1 MKINTFKQL
10 GLLSGIVLA
19 MNCYADSLPSAE
31 NKQQEFYIGTW
42 TASAPDGL
50 GALKSD
56 FPSQGI
62 YKVRLNADG
71 TLLPVNYVEAD
82 NPSWLVIDKKNQYL
96 YATNED
102 NADADGSVSA
112 FKIDQEG
119 NLTFL
124 NAVNSLGQQPTHAEI
139 SPDNHFLFVANYSA
153 RPAHAGVA
161 VFAILDNGSL
171 GPAVQNIPFLKGSKA
186 LPERQIDG
194 HAHSITFDPEGKK
207 VYLADLGSDLIQAY
221 DYLPKAK
228 HPLKRN
234 ETSDLH
240 FPACSGPRHLR
251 FSKNGDYAYAST
263 EMGAQVVVFKRADGK
278 YTKIQQENLTE
289 QNSAD
294 FKGGAGLLLSPDQRF
309 LYVGNRRKSNEI
321 AAYSVDQE
329 TGRLTLVGRYSSGG
343 IEPRAF
349 DIDATGQYLIVA
361 NVFSNTVSQF
371 KRNIETGALTPT
383 RMALQIGLPTDIKF
397 ISK

>member
-1 MKINTFKQL
+1 MKTNRLKPLFLISAL
-10 GLLSGIVLA
+10 VLA
-19 MNCYADSLPSAE
+19 VNGYADSPVLAPI
-31 NKQQEFYIGTW
+31 KPQEFYVGTW

-62 YKVRLNADG
+62 YKIRLNADG
-71 TLLPVNYVEAD
+71 TLLPINYVQAD

-102 NADADGSVSA
+102 NADAEGSVSA
-112 FKIDQEG
+112 FRIDQEG

-139 SPDNHFLFVANYSA
+139 SPDNQFLFVANYSA
-153 RPAHAGVA
+153 RPQHAGIS
-161 VFAILDNGSL
+161 VFAIHADGSL
-171 GPAVQNIPFLKGSKA
+171 GASVQNIPFLKGSNA
-186 LPERQIDG
+186 LPERQADG
-194 HAHSITFDPEGKK
+194 HAHSITFHPDGQT

-234 ETSDLH
+234 EALDLH
-240 FPACSGPRHLR
+240 FSAGSGPRHLM
-251 FSKNGDYAYAST
+251 FSKNGDYAYTST
-263 EMGAQVVVFKRADGK
+263 EMGAQVVVFKRVDRK
-278 YTKIQQENLTE
+278 YTKIQQENLTA
-289 QNSAD
+289 QTAAD

-321 AAYSVDQE
+321 VAYSVSQE
-329 TGRLTLVGRYSSGG
+329 TGRLTLVGHYSSGG

-371 KRNIETGALTPT
+371 KRNLETGALTPT
-383 RMALQIGLPTDIKF
+383 HVALQIGLPTDIKF

>member
-1 MKINTFKQL
+1 MKTNILKQL
-10 GLLSGIVLA
+10 FIISGLILTVNS
-19 MNCYADSLPSAE
+19 YADSSLLAKNLPQ
-31 NKQQEFYIGTW
+31 KFYVGTW

-62 YKVRLNADG
+62 YKVRLNTDG
-71 TLLPVNYVEAD
+71 TLLPINHIQAD
-82 NPSWLVIDKKNQYL
+82 NPSWLVIDKKNQYF
-96 YATNED
+96 YATNEN
-102 NADADGSVSA
+102 NADAEGSVSA
-112 FKIDQEG
+112 FRIDQEG

-139 SPDNHFLFVANYSA
+139 SQDNHFLFVANYSA
-153 RPAHAGVA
+153 RSGHAGVA

-171 GPAVQNIPFLKGSKA
+171 GASVQNIPFLKGSKA

-194 HAHSITFDPEGKK
+194 HAHSITFDIEGKT
-207 VYLADLGSDLIQAY
+207 VYSADLGSDLIQAY

-234 ETSDLH
+234 KTLDLH
-240 FPACSGPRHLR
+240 FPAGSGPRHLR

-263 EMGAQVVVFKRADGK
+263 EMGAQVVVFKRVDRK
-278 YTKIQQENLTE
+278 YTKIQQKNLTT
-289 QNSAD
+289 QTAVD

-321 AAYSVDQE
+321 VAYSVSQE
-329 TGRLTLVGRYSSGG
+329 TGRLTLVGHYSSGG

-349 DIDATGQYLIVA
+349 DIDATGQYVIVA

-371 KRNIETGALTPT
+371 KRNLETRALTPT
-383 RMALQIGLPTDIKF
+383 HVALQIGLPTDIKF